1 MLFVYSMSSPL
12 DSFLTHSSLRIP
24 LSMRLQGQVEAP
36 CYILSRLLWFGADLG
51 EGTFIFVVTFLTSV

>member
-1 MLFVYSMSSPL
+1 
-12 DSFLTHSSLRIP
+12 
-24 LSMRLQGQVEAP
+24 MRLQGQVEAP